1 MRRLAPASPS
11 RLLSSVKL
19 TGGDLA
25 RRFNFEQKVALLS
38 LVLGM
43 ASLLVSLISAPA
55 IDRLL
60 AGGSKSEPVV
70 VVAPAP
76 PRASNAEASPRV
88 PPDAPADDL
97 FAGEGDMS
105 VRAVSAQS
113 GSDDEAAASP
123 PPGPLAT
130 AQPMLQKIGIV
141 ALALG
146 LAGLILGWIQARRR
160 QGS

>member
-1 MRRLAPASPS
+1 M
-11 RLLSSVKL
+11 KL

-25 RRFNFEQKVALLS
+25 RRFNFEQKVGLLS
-38 LVLGM
+38 LVLGV

-55 IDRLL
+55 VDRLL

-76 PRASNAEASPRV
+76 PRASNADASPSI
-88 PPDAPADDL
+88 PPNAPADDL

-113 GSDDEAAASP
+113 GSDNEAASAP
-123 PPGPLAT
+123 PSRLAT
-130 AQPMLQKIGIV
+130 AQPILQKAGVV

-146 LAGLILGWIQARRR
+146 LAGLILGWRRASR
-160 QGS
+160 RLP